1 VSDKSERS
9 QADACIDA
17 HPASA
22 AWPYTRYG
30 RVLAIVRLRDTTP
43 LVAVAQA
50 LRDGGIRA
58 IEFTMTTP
66 GALPAIER
74 CRARFGADVAI
85 GAGTVLDAESAV
97 RCLDAGAQFLV
108 SPGLDQA
115 VIDRAHAGG
124 ALAFPG
130 ALTPT
135 EIIAAWRGGAD
146 VVKVFPARALG
157 PRYIADV
164 RAPLPTIPLIPTG
177 GVDETNAAAYLRAGA
192 VAVTV
197 GGNLIDPEAIDRCD
211 WASLTRRAR
220 DLVAAARVDVDVPV
234 VSGPRTH
241 TEG

>member
-1 VSDKSERS
+1 MSDGADRS
-9 QADACIDA
+9 RADAYADA
-17 HPASA
+17 HAASA
-22 AWPYTRYG
+22 AWPYARYG
-30 RVLAIVRLRDTTP
+30 RVLAIVRLRATAP

-50 LRDGGIRA
+50 LCDGGIRA

-66 GALPAIER
+66 GALPAIDR
-74 CRARFGADVAI
+74 CRVRFGADVAI
-85 GAGTVLDAESAV
+85 GAGTVLDADSAA

-115 VIDRAHAGG
+115 VIDQAHAVG

-164 RAPLPTIPLIPTG
+164 RAPLPAIPLMPTG
-177 GVDETNAAAYLRAGA
+177 GVDDTNVAAYLRAGA
-192 VAVTV
+192 VAVAV
-197 GGNLIDPEAIDRCD
+197 GGNLFDPETIDRRD

-220 DLVAAARVDVDVPV
+220 DLVTASSSEADVL
-234 VSGPRTH
+234 RT
-241 TEG
+241 